1 MFDTTALPAPAAA
14 VFSPPIASDNTAALT
29 QILEALEIEVVPT
42 HVRRRPRQTCAGQTL
57 PRILADHGEAH
68 LTLLLRTI
76 VESEG
81 NELALIGPV
90 INAVSAVMR
99 AKPEWPEKGL
109 AWIEA
114 FDELD
119 LMALQ
124 KRAVPLGKLQGM
136 SGSGALAGM
145 LIDRL
150 TPILDPVDP
159 VPPSKLSLNE
169 RREAAQQRKAEDQ
182 ARRLAVQIKVNG
194 ERIEIGRE
202 LIKMKAAAGYRQ
214 FRRSACRRFPD
225 VIPNDIPELLRVAE
239 RYGDRPE
246 IWQAAPWCV
255 LSALTSVSTPPEVR
269 ASAEA
274 KIEAGERVN
283 AKDVAS
289 LR

>member
-1 MFDTTALPAPAAA
+1 
-14 VFSPPIASDNTAALT
+14 
-29 QILEALEIEVVPT
+29 
-42 HVRRRPRQTCAGQTL
+42 
-57 PRILADHGEAH
+57 
-68 LTLLLRTI
+68 
-76 VESEG
+76 
-81 NELALIGPV
+81 
-90 INAVSAVMR
+90 MR
-99 AKPEWPEKGL
+99 VKPEWPEKGL

-136 SGSGALAGM
+136 SRSGALAGM

-159 VPPSKLSLNE
+159 VPPPKLSLNE

-214 FRRSACRRFPD
+214 FRRDACRRFPD
-225 VIPNDIPELLRVAE
+225 VTPNEIPELVRVAE
-239 RYGDRPE
+239 LYGDQPE

-255 LSALTSVSTPPEVR
+255 LNALASGSTPPDVR
-269 ASAEA
+269 AAAEV
-274 KIEAGERVN
+274 KIAAGERVTSREVRRQ
-283 AKDVAS
+283 AG
-289 LR
+289 